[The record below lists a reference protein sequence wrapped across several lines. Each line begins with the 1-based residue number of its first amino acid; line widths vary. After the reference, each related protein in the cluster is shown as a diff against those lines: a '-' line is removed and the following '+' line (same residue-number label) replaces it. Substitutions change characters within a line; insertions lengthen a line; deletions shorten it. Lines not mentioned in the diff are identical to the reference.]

1 MYSGI
6 NLYYLQRKW
15 YSKGYTLIE
24 VLVGIAIFSAMIV
37 LAGMALNQGLREYHG
52 LAEKGLGFWENA
64 KILWIDK
71 SFNSM
76 IDYYVYTRSEGWFPY
91 FKGDQQGIS
100 YVSLSP
106 FASEKPVVAWIRHEP
121 QENGKRTLLYYELP
135 VYTKT
140 YEEIERNELFNDYK
154 KGSSLKIVDG
164 VENLEFQFF
173 GYDLIEKKSKWFHS
187 FYGKRMKMLPSSVLI
202 SYHHNGKREK
212 LIFGVNV
219 NSTRKMVY
227 NEIFIR

>member
-6 NLYYLQRKW
+6 NLYFLQRKW
-15 YSKGYTLIE
+15 CSKGYTLIE
-24 VLVGIAIFSAMIV
+24 VLVGIAIFSAMIA
-37 LAGMALNQGLREYHG
+37 LAGMALNQSLREYHG

-71 SFNSM
+71 SLNSM

-106 FASEKPVVAWIRHEP
+106 FAGEKPVIAWIRHEP

-154 KGSSLKIVDG
+154 KGSSLKIIDG
-164 VENLEFQFF
+164 VENIEFQFF
-173 GYDLIEKKSKWFHS
+173 GYDLIEKKSKWFNY
-187 FYGKRMKMLPSSVLI
+187 FYGNKTKVLPFSILI
-202 SYHHNGKREK
+202 SYHHNGKKEK

-227 NEIFIR
+227 NEMFIR